1 MSKYKT
7 VRVRTESFD
16 KMEDLIQKYKGSK
29 TDLIDTMCTYFL
41 TTGIN
46 PNEPQDVTTQVRKLK
61 DQLISFIRTQEK
73 DKLNPLI
80 KKQDLLIQEFKSAL
94 ALKKDTEV
102 TQEFMIKLASQLGKN
117 IVEKLSK

>member
-1 MSKYKT
+1 MNYKTIRIHAETFEKIDSLLSKY
-7 VRVRTESFD
+7 
-16 KMEDLIQKYKGSK
+16 QGSK
-29 TDLIDTMCTYFL
+29 TDLIEAMCTYFL

-94 ALKKDTEV
+94 VLKKDTEV

>member
-1 MSKYKT
+1 MNYKT
-7 VRVRTESFD
+7 IRIHAETFEKIDSLLD
-16 KMEDLIQKYKGSK
+16 KYKGSK
-29 TDLIDTMCTYFL
+29 TDLIEAMCTYFL
-41 TTGIN
+41 LTGIN

-80 KKQDLLIQEFKSAL
+80 KKQDLLIQEFKNAL
-94 ALKKDTEV
+94 VIKNDTEV
-102 TQEFMIKLASQLGKN
+102 TQEFMVKLASQLGKS

>member
-1 MSKYKT
+1 MNYKT
-7 VRVRTESFD
+7 IRIHAETFEKIDSLL
-16 KMEDLIQKYKGSK
+16 EKYQGSK
-29 TDLIDTMCTYFL
+29 TDLIEAMCTYFL
-41 TTGIN
+41 STGIN

-80 KKQDLLIQEFKSAL
+80 KKQDLLIQEFKNTL
-94 ALKKDTEV
+94 VLKKDTEV
-102 TQEFMIKLASQLGKN
+102 TQEFMIKIASQLGKN